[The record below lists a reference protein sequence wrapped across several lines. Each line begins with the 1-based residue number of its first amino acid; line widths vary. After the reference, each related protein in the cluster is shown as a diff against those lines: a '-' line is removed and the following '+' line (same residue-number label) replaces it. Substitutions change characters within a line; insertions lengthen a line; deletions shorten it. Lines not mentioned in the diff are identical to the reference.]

1 MRFGEQHGRAG
12 TIIAL
17 QCHFPGFSRRLF
29 PLISRPLREHRQERT
44 MDSTA
49 RNEDGNM
56 RAPAAFA
63 LAHSARSIGLV
74 TRLFDLI
81 FVWRNR
87 ARQRRHLAE
96 LDDRLLRDIG
106 ISSIEVEHEIS
117 LPFWR
122 SER

>member
-1 MRFGEQHGRAG
+1 
-12 TIIAL
+12 
-17 QCHFPGFSRRLF
+17 
-29 PLISRPLREHRQERT
+29 

-49 RNEDGNM
+49 RTDERDMYG
-56 RAPAAFA
+56 PAKLA
-63 LAHSARSIGLV
+63 LVPSARSIGLV

-81 FVWRNR
+81 FAWRNR

-106 ISSIEVEHEIS
+106 ISRVHVEHEIS

-122 SER
+122 GDR

>member
-1 MRFGEQHGRAG
+1 LENSTGALARSSPSNVIFLAFHGGCFRSSLERCANIVRSEQV
-12 TIIAL
+12 
-17 QCHFPGFSRRLF
+17 
-29 PLISRPLREHRQERT
+29 
-44 MDSTA
+44 DSTA
-49 RNEDGNM
+49 RTEDGNM
-56 RAPAAFA
+56 RAPAA

-81 FVWRNR
+81 FTWRNR